1 MTHVRWA
8 WCFGDWAPSGRDHSP
23 DCCEPFSSRCEASL
37 RGQPTKGRATSLKV
51 LKCLSCRLD
60 SVGSAQLHFF
70 LKPSNIWTF
79 CSKKMSSISCV
90 DFFPFFFP
98 TRQWSAVKSWS
109 SSVWV
114 AVTTSLP
121 IWWLRCID
129 SFRRNWFI
137 GVKMVNCPSSPWPLG
152 LLIIH

>member
-90 DFFPFFFP
+90 DFFLFSF
-98 TRQWSAVKSWS
+98 
-109 SSVWV
+109 
-114 AVTTSLP
+114 LP
-121 IWWLRCID
+121 GSDPQSRA
-129 SFRRNWFI
+129 
-137 GVKMVNCPSSPWPLG
+137 GVHPYESPWQRASQFGGYDASTLSG
-152 LLIIH
+152 GTDSSASRWWIAHLHRDLWGCL